1 MVKTECC
8 QVWIQKHTQ
17 GALALGV
24 GLNISMTRDA
34 QFIAEAY
41 KNIQEQQLTP
51 AQMPASLPP
60 AAQAL
65 ASQAS
70 AVAGL
75 GVSKLT
81 PAQQTAINA
90 LLVAFGISA
99 ESTLAKTVQAF
110 LLKAIQPQAN
120 QTRTVQSNLR

>member
-1 MVKTECC
+1 M
-8 QVWIQKHTQ
+8 
-17 GALALGV
+17 ALGV
-24 GLNISMTRDA
+24 GLNISMNKDI
-34 QFIAEAY
+34 QMLSEAY
-41 KNIQEQQLTP
+41 KHIQEQQLTP
-51 AQMPASLPP
+51 AQMPAGLPP

-70 AVAGL
+70 AVAGM

>member
-1 MVKTECC
+1 
-8 QVWIQKHTQ
+8 
-17 GALALGV
+17 
-24 GLNISMTRDA
+24 MTRDA

-60 AAQAL
+60 AAQTL

-110 LLKAIQPQAN
+110 LLKAMQPQVN
-120 QTRTVQSNLR
+120 QTRTAVPMPNLR

>member
-1 MVKTECC
+1 
-8 QVWIQKHTQ
+8 
-17 GALALGV
+17 
-24 GLNISMTRDA
+24 MTRDA

-41 KNIQEQQLTP
+41 KHIQEQQLTP
-51 AQMPASLPP
+51 AQMPVSLPP

-70 AVAGL
+70 AVTGL

-90 LLVAFGISA
+90 LLAAFGIST

-120 QTRTVQSNLR
+120 QTRTAVTGLR